1 MVTLKANYTD
11 TLKEETVKIVDEL
24 TEYDYELE
32 HVLDF
37 IDTWGEQNIK
47 YCEEYL
53 DLVSQIFG
61 YGDEVEIVDDYINNA
76 LGSIQ
81 YVGSIDADS
90 YVGQYDDIEDFIKE
104 YELVDQNIPD
114 CLVIDWD
121 ATWEANVRHDYY
133 RSDEGH
139 IWRWQ

>member
-90 YVGQYDDIEDFIKE
+90 YAVSYTHLTLPTI
-104 YELVDQNIPD
+104 YSV
-114 CLVIDWD
+114 
-121 ATWEANVRHDYY
+121 
-133 RSDEGH
+133 
-139 IWRWQ
+139 